1 MIGIDMR
8 WLLEKPIAHRGLHD
22 APSGV
27 PENSL
32 AAFEAALRAGFP
44 FELDVRLLSDGAVVV
59 FHDESLLRLSGVDA
73 PISAQDSRTLRSFRL
88 SGTDHGIPLLADV
101 LDLVGGRVGVL
112 IEIKNFA
119 PPGALERSV
128 LETIRGYDG
137 PFAVQSFNPFS
148 MAWFAERSPDVVRG
162 HLAGDFAG
170 LAIAG
175 TTGDALRRLEHTGAS
190 RPHYIGLDI
199 RCLPFDRIE
208 AERLRG
214 RPIIGWTVWSA
225 AEKDHAL
232 RWCDNIIFEGF
243 RPGVPSS
250 SPDC

>member
-1 MIGIDMR
+1 MR

-32 AAFEAALRAGFP
+32 AAFEAALCAGFP
-44 FELDVRLLSDGAVVV
+44 FELDVRLLRDGAVVV
-59 FHDESLLRLSGVDA
+59 FHDESLQRLSGVDA
-73 PISAQDSRTLRSFRL
+73 SISAQDSRTIRSFRI

-101 LDLVGGRVGVL
+101 LDLVRGRVGVL
-112 IEIKNFA
+112 IEIKNFGR
-119 PPGALERSV
+119 PGALERSV
-128 LETIRGYDG
+128 LKTIRGYDG

-162 HLAGDFAG
+162 HLAGDFVG

-190 RPHYIGLDI
+190 RPHYIGYDI

-214 RPIIGWTVWSA
+214 RPIIGWTVRSA
-225 AEKDHAL
+225 AEKDQAL
-232 RWCDNIIFEGF
+232 RWCDNVIFEGF
-243 RPGVPSS
+243 RPDVPSS
-250 SPDC
+250 PPD